1 MANQDYRYFLFSMDY
16 VNDKNAIY
24 DKVNKIMVLGTVNYN
39 GSKREFSSL
48 SKTPSLHH
56 YTDVRVVAQG
66 DITKMQYTLPRTKA
80 KRSNEE

>member
-24 DKVNKIMVLGTVNYN
+24 DKVNKVFVLGTVNYN
-39 GSKREFSSL
+39 GTKREFSSL
-48 SKTPSLHH
+48 SKVQTLGK

-66 DITKMQYTLPRTKA
+66 DITKMQYTMPRTKP

>member
-16 VNDKNAIY
+16 VNDKNAVY
-24 DKVNKIMVLGTVNYN
+24 DKVNKVMVLGTVNYN
-39 GSKREFSSL
+39 GSKREFAALSS
-48 SKTPSLHH
+48 TPSLGK

-66 DITKMQYTLPRTKA
+66 DITKMQYTMPRTKA

>member
-24 DKVNKIMVLGTVNYN
+24 DKVNKVMVLGTVNYN

-48 SKTPSLHH
+48 SKVQTLGR

-66 DITKMQYTLPRTKA
+66 DITKMQYTMPKTKA